1 MSTNQPSTKQPSTTL
16 RDVIGLDNRPP
27 NLSDS
32 ILILVDFQNT
42 YRTGVMA
49 LDGAEEALAAGARLL
64 ERARAAGTPVVHV
77 LNDGGENT
85 PYDIRAHI
93 GAISDEVAPANGEA
107 VVVKEFPNSFHLTAL
122 EKTLTDLGAAPGGGK
137 DLVIAGFMTHMCVNY
152 TAEGAFNLGYRPTV
166 VAEATATRAL
176 TTPDGTIL
184 PAAALQTAALT
195 TITDL
200 FGTVVPTVD
209 TLPA

>member
-1 MSTNQPSTKQPSTTL
+1 MSTHANQPSTTL
-16 RDVIGLDNRPP
+16 RDVIGLDNQPP
-27 NLSDS
+27 RLSETAL
-32 ILILVDFQNT
+32 ILIDFQNT

-49 LDGAEEALAAGARLL
+49 LEGAETALAAGARLL
-64 ERARAAGTPVVHV
+64 ERARAAGTPVVHI

-93 GAISDEVAPANGEA
+93 GAISDEVAPVDGEA
-107 VVVKEFPNSFHLTAL
+107 VVVKQFPNSFHATDL
-122 EKTLTDLGAAPGGGK
+122 EKTLSDLGIAPGTGK
-137 DLVIAGFMTHMCVNY
+137 DLVLAGFMTHMCVNY
-152 TAEGAFNLGYRPTV
+152 TAQGAFNLGYRPTA
-166 VAEATATRAL
+166 VAEATATRSL
-176 TTPDGTIL
+176 TAPDGTVL

-209 TLPA
+209 AIPA